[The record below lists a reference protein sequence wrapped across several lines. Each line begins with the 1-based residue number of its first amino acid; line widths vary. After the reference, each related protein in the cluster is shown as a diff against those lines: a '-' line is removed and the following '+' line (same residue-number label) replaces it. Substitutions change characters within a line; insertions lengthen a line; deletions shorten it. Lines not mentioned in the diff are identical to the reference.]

1 VNRFRLVAGVLG
13 IALAALGVG
22 LDSRPLVW
30 AACVLLGASVVLRL
44 ILRSRR

>member
-1 VNRFRLVAGVLG
+1 MNRLRLVAAVLG
-13 IALAALGVG
+13 IALAAIGVG

-30 AACVLLGASVVLRL
+30 VACAVLGASVVLRL